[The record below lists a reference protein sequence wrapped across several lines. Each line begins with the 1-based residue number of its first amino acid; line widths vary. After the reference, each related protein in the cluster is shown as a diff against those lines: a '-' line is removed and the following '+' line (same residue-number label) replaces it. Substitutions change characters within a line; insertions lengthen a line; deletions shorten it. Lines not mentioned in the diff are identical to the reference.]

1 MIHVPLSLAYSRNL
15 ALLQSPV
22 NTTDQT
28 SIKSPQAHYQHAS
41 LSQHSYKL
49 SFFTGMCQRAVTPAL
64 MPVKCSSKMRRKR

>member
-15 ALLQSPV
+15 ALLKQSPV

-49 SFFTGMCQRAVTPAL
+49 SFLQEC
-64 MPVKCSSKMRRKR
+64 VKGP